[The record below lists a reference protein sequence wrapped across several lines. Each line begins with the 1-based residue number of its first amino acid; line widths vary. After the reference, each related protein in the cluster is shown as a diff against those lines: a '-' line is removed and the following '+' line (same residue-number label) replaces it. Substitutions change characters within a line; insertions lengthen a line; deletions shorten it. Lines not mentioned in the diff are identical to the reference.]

1 MSAAQ
6 FELFTAE
13 SPSRAQSLPCGRWQ
27 GDGDGFLAL
36 PGAAPL
42 FARHLRVDD
51 ARLDAGTV
59 VGRELLRGALAQLAR
74 LAGLGCL
81 TWAFYERVD
90 AGPWVRFPRGVVR
103 RHPMLASVAGFAA
116 YRTEATARLP

>member
-1 MSAAQ
+1 VNASQ
-6 FELFTAE
+6 FEMFVTE
-13 SPSRAQSLPCGRWQ
+13 SRPRVAPCGRWQ
-27 GDGDGFLAL
+27 RDRDGFVAL

-42 FARHLRVDD
+42 FARKLDAAD

-59 VGRELLRGALAQLAR
+59 VGRELQRSALAQLAS
-74 LAGLGCL
+74 LAQLGCL
-81 TWAFYERVD
+81 TWASYERID
-90 AGPWVRFPRGVVR
+90 DGPWERFPRGLVR